1 MQWTIFFVIFCTFI
15 PQQPEK
21 LKFWKNEKNTWRCYH
36 FTHVYHKWQS
46 YDKWFLRYGAWQ
58 TELFVILDNFLQLK
72 NQNFEKM
79 KKSPGDIILQKC
91 IKNHDNTLSAP
102 EIWHVIV
109 EIVFFFILG
118 NFLPFYLLLG
128 VNGPKNQNFKKKKKT
143 PGDVSILH
151 VYQKL
156 WLRDIHFQ
164 IYGAQQTD
172 GWTDGKSDT

>member
-1 MQWTIFFVIFCTFI
+1 MKNTPKDIIILQLCTINDSHMMYGSWDMECNGQFFVIFCTFI

-91 IKNHDNTLSAP
+91 IKNHDNMLSAP

-109 EIVFFFILG
+109 EIVFFHFG
-118 NFLPFYLLLG
+118 QFLALLLAVRG
-128 VNGPKNQNFKKKKKT
+128 
-143 PGDVSILH
+143 
-151 VYQKL
+151 
-156 WLRDIHFQ
+156 
-164 IYGAQQTD
+164 
-172 GWTDGKSDT
+172 